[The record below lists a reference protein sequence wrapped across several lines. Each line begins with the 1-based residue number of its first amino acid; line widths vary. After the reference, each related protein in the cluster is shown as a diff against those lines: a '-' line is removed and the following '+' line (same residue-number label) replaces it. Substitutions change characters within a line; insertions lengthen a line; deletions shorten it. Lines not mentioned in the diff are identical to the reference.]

1 MVFKEI
7 PLRMDWGVIQLSPP
21 RGKHFIDERR
31 LQLPNGALHCIAQ
44 VIQETSHMRLA
55 TLLISTAVLAGCNV
69 HKTDDADG
77 NVTIQANTDGEVNF
91 NVPFVQG
98 KIKLPEGAMQ
108 NSNFDIDGVKL
119 MPGSTVTGVS
129 VFAGDKGSTVHMAFK
144 APAAPDAV
152 RAYFAGEFA
161 KQGVEATVSGDSVAG
176 KSKDGTPFTIKVGP
190 GANGSEGTIDI
201 QDKD

>member
-1 MVFKEI
+1 
-7 PLRMDWGVIQLSPP
+7 
-21 RGKHFIDERR
+21 
-31 LQLPNGALHCIAQ
+31 
-44 VIQETSHMRLA
+44 MRLA
-55 TLLISTAVLAGCNV
+55 ALLISTFLVAACNV

-98 KIKLPEGAMQ
+98 KIKLPEGSMQ
-108 NSNFDIDGVKL
+108 HSNFDIDGVKL

-129 VFAGDKGSTVHMAFK
+129 VFAGDKGATVHMAFK

-152 RAYFAGEFA
+152 RSYFIDQF
-161 KQGVEATVSGDSVAG
+161 KQKGVEAAAAGNRVTG

-190 GANGSEGTIDI
+190 GVNGSEGTIDI

>member
-1 MVFKEI
+1 
-7 PLRMDWGVIQLSPP
+7 
-21 RGKHFIDERR
+21 
-31 LQLPNGALHCIAQ
+31 
-44 VIQETSHMRLA
+44 MRLA
-55 TLLISTAVLAGCNV
+55 ALLISTALLAGCNV

-77 NVTIQANTDGEVNF
+77 DVTIQANTDGEVNF

-98 KIKLPEGAMQ
+98 KIKLPEGAMH

-119 MPGSTVTGVS
+119 MPGSSVTGVN
-129 VFAGDKGSTVHMAFK
+129 VLAGDKGATVHLAFK

-152 RAYFAGEFA
+152 RAYFVDQF
-161 KQGVEATVSGDSVAG
+161 KQKGVEAAVSGDTVTG
-176 KSKDGTPFTIKVGP
+176 KSKDGTPFTIKVRP